1 MTRSMRTFRL
11 LVAAAA
17 FAAAP
22 ALHAQGEPE
31 KVLRA
36 VFPVA
41 ETGFDPQAAGDIYS
55 NAINRVIFDTPYTYD
70 YLARPFKLVPNTAVA
85 LPEVSEGGKVW
96 TIRLKPGI
104 YFADDPAFNGKKR
117 ELTAEDYVYSWKRV
131 MDPRIR
137 SNSMQMFDG
146 RFVGMET
153 LVAPAREGGKFD
165 YDKAIAGLKAVDR
178 YTIRLEL
185 NFPDTELLANL
196 TTTAAS
202 AIAREVIEKYA
213 DGAGWA
219 MSNPVGT
226 GPYRLREWRRGQK
239 IVLEAN
245 PGFRDVRFPD
255 SSDPADRAIVAKY
268 KGRRLPLVPRVE
280 VSIIEESTPRLLAF
294 EQGQLDY
301 AAVPNDLV
309 WNVLDPPA
317 KVKPRLAERGI
328 ALSRGV
334 QPAIT
339 YTYFNMEDPVVGG
352 YTPDKVALRRA
363 FALGYDVDA
372 EIRII
377 RQGQAM
383 PATQVIPPTVS
394 GHDPSLDNR
403 KAYDPAAAKALLERF
418 GYRDVDGDG
427 FRELP
432 DGKPLVLK
440 LASAPSAIDRQY
452 DELRQKSAN
461 AIGLKVEFVKQ
472 KWPDLLKAAR
482 LGQIQMFTLGN
493 INTTPEGFGFLGLL
507 YGPNSGF
514 SNLARFRLPEYD
526 RLYEQARSMP
536 DGPERDQVM
545 QRMNGLVSAYAP
557 WNITVFRYEN
567 VLTQP
572 WLGAYKYSGFTQHP
586 FPYLDVDVAKR
597 RAAAR

>member
-1 MTRSMRTFRL
+1 MSTFRL

-17 FAAAP
+17 FAAVP

-70 YLARPFKLVPNTAVA
+70 YLARPHKLVPNTAVA
-85 LPEVSEGGKVW
+85 LPEVSDGGRVW
-96 TIRLKPGI
+96 TIRIKPGI

-117 ELTAEDYVYSWKRV
+117 ELTAQDYVYSWKRV

-146 RFVGMET
+146 RFVGMDA

-185 NFPDTELLANL
+185 HFPDTELLANL

-202 AIAREVIEKYA
+202 AVAREVIEKYA

-245 PGFRDVRFPD
+245 PGYRDVRFPD

-268 KGRRLPLVPRVE
+268 RGRRLPLVPRVE
-280 VSIIEESTPRLLAF
+280 VSVIEESTPRLLAF

-352 YTPDKVALRRA
+352 YAPDKVALRRA
-363 FALGYDVDA
+363 FSLGYDVDA

-383 PATQVIPPTVS
+383 PATQVIPPTVT
-394 GHDPSLDNR
+394 GHDPSLDGR
-403 KAYDPAAAKALLERF
+403 KAYDPAAAKALLDRF

-514 SNLARFRLPEYD
+514 SNLARFRLPEFD
-526 RLYEQARSMP
+526 KLYEEARALP
-536 DGPERDQVM
+536 NGPERERVM
-545 QRMNGLVSAYAP
+545 QRMNELVSAYAP

-597 RAAAR
+597 RGVAR

>member
-1 MTRSMRTFRL
+1 MSTFRL

-17 FAAAP
+17 FAAVP

-70 YLARPFKLVPNTAVA
+70 YLARPHKLVPNTAVA
-85 LPEVSEGGKVW
+85 LPEVSDGGRVW
-96 TIRLKPGI
+96 TIRIKPGI

-117 ELTAEDYVYSWKRV
+117 ELTAQDYVYSWKRV

-185 NFPDTELLANL
+185 HFPDTELLANL

-202 AIAREVIEKYA
+202 AVAREVIEKYA

-245 PGFRDVRFPD
+245 PGYRDVRFPD

-268 KGRRLPLVPRVE
+268 RGRRLPLVPRVE
-280 VSIIEESTPRLLAF
+280 VAIIEESTPRLLAF

-352 YTPDKVALRRA
+352 YAPDKVALRRA
-363 FALGYDVDA
+363 IALSYDGQLEIEQVRLGQAIPAQAIVPPLLSGYDPKLKTEMSD
-372 EIRII
+372 
-377 RQGQAM
+377 
-383 PATQVIPPTVS
+383 
-394 GHDPSLDNR
+394 HDVAR
-403 KAYDPAAAKALLERF
+403 AKALLDMH
-418 GYRDVDGDG
+418 GYVDKDGDG
-427 FRELP
+427 WRDQP
-432 DGKPLVLK
+432 DGSPLILDYASQPDQQARK
-440 LASAPSAIDRQY
+440 LQELWRKATASIDIRINF
-452 DELRQKSAN
+452 LTA
-461 AIGLKVEFVKQ
+461 
-472 KWPDLLKAAR
+472 KWPEQLKASRAGK
-482 LGQIQMFTLGN
+482 LMMWGVAWSA
-493 INTTPEGFGFLGLL
+493 TTPDGSYHLDLM
-507 YGPNSGF
+507 YGPNKGQA
-514 SNLARFRLPEYD
+514 NHARFDLPEYN
-526 RLYEQARSMP
+526 RLYEQQRVMV
-536 DGPERDQVM
+536 DGPEREAVMRKAKLLGVAYMPYKVTTHRIATDLLHPQVVGY
-545 QRMNGLVSAYAP
+545 QR
-557 WNITVFRYEN
+557 
-567 VLTQP
+567 
-572 WLGAYKYSGFTQHP
+572 HP
-586 FPYLDVDVAKR
+586 FLRDFWRYVDIDP
-597 RAAAR
+597 ARLP

>member
-1 MTRSMRTFRL
+1 MTRTMSTFRL

-17 FAAAP
+17 FAAVP

-70 YLARPFKLVPNTAVA
+70 YLARPHKLVPNTAVA
-85 LPEVSEGGKVW
+85 LPEVSDGGRVW
-96 TIRLKPGI
+96 TIRIKPGI

-117 ELTAEDYVYSWKRV
+117 ELTAQDYVYSWKRV

-146 RFVGMET
+146 RFVGMDA

-185 NFPDTELLANL
+185 HFPDTELLANL

-202 AIAREVIEKYA
+202 AVAREVIEKYA

-245 PGFRDVRFPD
+245 PGYRDVRFPD

-268 KGRRLPLVPRVE
+268 RGRRLPLVPRVE
-280 VSIIEESTPRLLAF
+280 VSVIEESTPRLLAF

-363 FALGYDVDA
+363 FSLGYDVET

-383 PATQVIPPTVS
+383 PATQVIPPTVT
-394 GHDPSLDNR
+394 GHDPSLDGR
-403 KAYDPAAAKALLERF
+403 KAYDPVAAKALLDRF

-514 SNLARFRLPEYD
+514 SNLARFRLPEFD
-526 RLYEQARSMP
+526 KLYEEARALP
-536 DGPERDQVM
+536 NGPERERVM
-545 QRMNGLVSAYAP
+545 QRMNELVSAYAP
-557 WNITVFRYEN
+557 
-567 VLTQP
+567 
-572 WLGAYKYSGFTQHP
+572 
-586 FPYLDVDVAKR
+586 
-597 RAAAR
+597 

>member
-1 MTRSMRTFRL
+1 MSTFRL

-17 FAAAP
+17 FAAVP

-70 YLARPFKLVPNTAVA
+70 YLARPHKLVPNTAVA
-85 LPEVSEGGKVW
+85 LPEVSDGGRVW
-96 TIRLKPGI
+96 TIRIKPGI

-117 ELTAEDYVYSWKRV
+117 ELTAQDYVYSWKRV

-185 NFPDTELLANL
+185 HFPDTELLANL

-202 AIAREVIEKYA
+202 AVAREVIEKYA

-268 KGRRLPLVPRVE
+268 RGRRLPLVPRVE
-280 VSIIEESTPRLLAF
+280 VAIIEESTPRLLAF

-352 YTPDKVALRRA
+352 YAPDKVALRRA
-363 FALGYDVDA
+363 FSLGYDVDA

-383 PATQVIPPTVS
+383 PATQVIPPTVT
-394 GHDPSLDNR
+394 GHDPSLDGR
-403 KAYDPAAAKALLERF
+403 KAYDPAAAKALLDRF

-514 SNLARFRLPEYD
+514 SNLARFRLPEFD
-526 RLYEQARSMP
+526 KLYEEARALP
-536 DGPERDQVM
+536 NGPERERVM
-545 QRMNGLVSAYAP
+545 QRMNELVSAYAP

-597 RAAAR
+597 RGVAR

>member
-1 MTRSMRTFRL
+1 MTRTMSTFRL

-17 FAAAP
+17 FAAVP

-70 YLARPFKLVPNTAVA
+70 YLARPHKLVPNTAVA
-85 LPEVSEGGKVW
+85 LPEVSDGGRVW
-96 TIRLKPGI
+96 TIRIKPGI

-117 ELTAEDYVYSWKRV
+117 ELTAQDYVYSWKRV

-185 NFPDTELLANL
+185 HFPDTELLANL

-202 AIAREVIEKYA
+202 AVAREVIEKYA

-268 KGRRLPLVPRVE
+268 RGRRLPLVPRVE
-280 VSIIEESTPRLLAF
+280 VAIIEESTPRLLAF

-352 YTPDKVALRRA
+352 YAPDKVALRRA
-363 FALGYDVDA
+363 FSLGYDVDA

-383 PATQVIPPTVS
+383 PATQVIPPTVT
-394 GHDPSLDNR
+394 GHDPSLDGR
-403 KAYDPAAAKALLERF
+403 KAYDPAAAKALLDRF

-514 SNLARFRLPEYD
+514 SNLARFRLPEFD
-526 RLYEQARSMP
+526 KLYEEARALP
-536 DGPERDQVM
+536 NGPERERVM
-545 QRMNGLVSAYAP
+545 QRMNELVSAYAP

-597 RAAAR
+597 RGVAR

>member
-1 MTRSMRTFRL
+1 MSTFRL

-70 YLARPFKLVPNTAVA
+70 YLARPHKLVPNTAVA
-85 LPEVSEGGKVW
+85 LPEVSDGGRVW
-96 TIRLKPGI
+96 TIRIKPGI

-117 ELTAEDYVYSWKRV
+117 ELTAQDYVYSWKRV

-146 RFVGMET
+146 RFVGMDA

-185 NFPDTELLANL
+185 HFPDTELLANL

-202 AIAREVIEKYA
+202 AVAREVIEKYA

-268 KGRRLPLVPRVE
+268 RGRRLPLVPRVE
-280 VSIIEESTPRLLAF
+280 VAIIEESTPRLLAF

-352 YTPDKVALRRA
+352 YAPDKVALRRA
-363 FALGYDVDA
+363 FSLGYDVDA

-383 PATQVIPPTVS
+383 PATQVIPPTVT
-394 GHDPSLDNR
+394 GHDPSLDGR
-403 KAYDPAAAKALLERF
+403 KAYDPAAAKALLDRF

-514 SNLARFRLPEYD
+514 SNLARFRLPEFD
-526 RLYEQARSMP
+526 KLYEEARALP
-536 DGPERDQVM
+536 NGPERERVM
-545 QRMNGLVSAYAP
+545 QRMNELVSAYAP

-597 RAAAR
+597 RGVAR

>member
-1 MTRSMRTFRL
+1 VTRSMRTFRL

>member
-1 MTRSMRTFRL
+1 MTRPMTTIRL
-11 LVAAAA
+11 VFLAAIL
-17 FAAAP
+17 AAAP
-22 ALHAQGEPE
+22 SLHAQGAGD

-70 YLARPFKLVPNTAVA
+70 YLARPHKLVPNTAAA
-85 LPEVSEGGKVW
+85 LPEVTEGGKVW
-96 TIRLKPGI
+96 TIRIKPGI
-104 YFADDPAFNGKKR
+104 HFADDPVFKGKKR
-117 ELTAEDYVYSWKRV
+117 ELVAEDYVYSWKRV
-131 MDPRIR
+131 MDPRTR
-137 SNSMQMFDG
+137 LNSMQMFDG
-146 RFVGMET
+146 RFVGMEA
-153 LVAPAREGGKFD
+153 LVAAAREGGRFD
-165 YDKAIAGLKAVDR
+165 YDKPIAGLRAIDR

-202 AIAREVIEKYA
+202 AVAREVVEAYA
-213 DGAGWA
+213 DGAGWV

-245 PGFRDVRFPD
+245 PGYRDVRFPD
-255 SSDPADRAIVAKY
+255 SSDPADREIVAKY
-268 KGRRLPLVPRVE
+268 KGRRLPLVGRVE
-280 VSIIEESTPRLLAF
+280 VSVIEESTPRLLAF
-294 EQGQLDY
+294 EQGQVDY
-301 AAVPNDLV
+301 ATVPNDLV
-309 WNVLDPPA
+309 WNMLDPPA
-317 KVKPRLAERGI
+317 KLKPRLADKGI

-363 FALGYDVDA
+363 FALGYNVDD
-372 EIRII
+372 EIRIV

-383 PATQVIPPTVS
+383 PATQVIPPTVT
-394 GHDPSLDNR
+394 GHDPSLDGR
-403 KAYDPAAAKALLERF
+403 KAYDPAAAKALLDRF
-418 GYRDVDGDG
+418 GYKDVDGDG
-427 FRELP
+427 YRELP

-452 DELRQKSAN
+452 DELRKRSAD

-526 RLYEQARSMP
+526 RLYEQARAMP
-536 DGPERDQVM
+536 YGPERERVM
-545 QRMNGLVSAYAP
+545 QRMNELVSAYAP

-567 VLTQP
+567 VVTQP
-572 WLGAYKYSGFTQHP
+572 WLGAFKYSGFTQHP

-597 RAAAR
+597 RGAGK

>member
-1 MTRSMRTFRL
+1 MSTFRL

-17 FAAAP
+17 FAAVP

-70 YLARPFKLVPNTAVA
+70 YLARPHKLVPNTAVA
-85 LPEVSEGGKVW
+85 LPEVSDGGRVW
-96 TIRLKPGI
+96 TIRIKPGI

-117 ELTAEDYVYSWKRV
+117 ELTAQDYVYSWKRV

-146 RFVGMET
+146 RFVGMDA

-185 NFPDTELLANL
+185 HFPDTELLANL

-202 AIAREVIEKYA
+202 AVAREVIEKYA

-268 KGRRLPLVPRVE
+268 RGRRLPLVPRVE
-280 VSIIEESTPRLLAF
+280 VAIIEESTPRLLAF

-352 YTPDKVALRRA
+352 YAPDKVALRRA
-363 FALGYDVDA
+363 FSLGYDVDA

-383 PATQVIPPTVS
+383 PATQVIPPTVT
-394 GHDPSLDNR
+394 GHDPSLDGR
-403 KAYDPAAAKALLERF
+403 KAYDPAAAKALLDRF

-514 SNLARFRLPEYD
+514 SNLARFRLPEFD
-526 RLYEQARSMP
+526 KLYEEARALP
-536 DGPERDQVM
+536 NGPERERVM
-545 QRMNGLVSAYAP
+545 QRMNELVSAYAP

-597 RAAAR
+597 RGVAR

>member
-1 MTRSMRTFRL
+1 MCAMAVFRL
-11 LVAAAA
+11 FVAAAA

-85 LPEVSEGGKVW
+85 LPEVSDGGRVW
-96 TIRLKPGI
+96 TIRIKPGI
-104 YFADDPAFNGKKR
+104 YFADDPAFHGKKR

-185 NFPDTELLANL
+185 HFPDTELLANL

-202 AIAREVIEKYA
+202 AVAREVIEKYA

-245 PGFRDVRFPD
+245 PGFRDMRFPD
-255 SSDPADRAIVAKY
+255 SNDPADRAIVAKY
-268 KGRRLPLVPRVE
+268 RGRRLPLVPRVE
-280 VSIIEESTPRLLAF
+280 VSVIEESTPRLLAF

-363 FALGYDVDA
+363 FSLGYDVDA

-383 PATQVIPPTVS
+383 PATQVIPPTVT
-394 GHDPSLDNR
+394 GHDPSLDGR
-403 KAYDPAAAKALLERF
+403 KAYDPAAAKALLDRF

-597 RAAAR
+597 RGVAR

>member
-1 MTRSMRTFRL
+1 MTRTMSTFRL

-17 FAAAP
+17 FAAVP

-70 YLARPFKLVPNTAVA
+70 YLARPHKLVPNTAVA
-85 LPEVSEGGKVW
+85 LPEVSDGGRVW
-96 TIRLKPGI
+96 TIRIKPGI

-117 ELTAEDYVYSWKRV
+117 ELTAQDYVYSWKRV

-146 RFVGMET
+146 RFVGMDA

-185 NFPDTELLANL
+185 HFPDTELLANL

-202 AIAREVIEKYA
+202 AVAREVIEKYA

-268 KGRRLPLVPRVE
+268 RGRRLPLVPRVE
-280 VSIIEESTPRLLAF
+280 VAIIEESTPRLLAF

-339 YTYFNMEDPVVGG
+339 YNYFNMEDPVVGG
-352 YTPDKVALRRA
+352 YAPDKVALRRA
-363 FALGYDVDA
+363 FSLGYDVDA

-383 PATQVIPPTVS
+383 PATQVIPPTVT
-394 GHDPSLDNR
+394 GHDPSLDGR
-403 KAYDPAAAKALLERF
+403 KAYDPAAAKALLDRF

-514 SNLARFRLPEYD
+514 SNLARFRLPEFD
-526 RLYEQARSMP
+526 KLYEEARALP
-536 DGPERDQVM
+536 NGPERERVM
-545 QRMNGLVSAYAP
+545 QRMNELVSAYAP

-597 RAAAR
+597 RGVAR

>member
-1 MTRSMRTFRL
+1 MRTFRL

-245 PGFRDVRFPD
+245 PGFRDVRFPA

>member
-1 MTRSMRTFRL
+1 MTRTMSTFRL

-17 FAAAP
+17 FAAVP

-70 YLARPFKLVPNTAVA
+70 YLARPHKLVPNTAVA
-85 LPEVSEGGKVW
+85 LPEVSDGGRVW
-96 TIRLKPGI
+96 TIRIKPGI

-117 ELTAEDYVYSWKRV
+117 ELTAQDYVYSWKRV

-146 RFVGMET
+146 RFVGMDA

-185 NFPDTELLANL
+185 HFPDTELLANL

-202 AIAREVIEKYA
+202 AVAREVIEKYA

-268 KGRRLPLVPRVE
+268 RGRRLPLVPRVE
-280 VSIIEESTPRLLAF
+280 VAIIEESTPRLLAF

-352 YTPDKVALRRA
+352 YAPDKVALRRA
-363 FALGYDVDA
+363 FSLGYDVDA

-383 PATQVIPPTVS
+383 PATQVIPPTVT
-394 GHDPSLDNR
+394 GHDPSLDGR
-403 KAYDPAAAKALLERF
+403 KAYDPAAAKALLDRF

-514 SNLARFRLPEYD
+514 SNLARFRLPEFD
-526 RLYEQARSMP
+526 KLYEEARALP
-536 DGPERDQVM
+536 NGPERERVM
-545 QRMNGLVSAYAP
+545 QRMNELVSAYAP

-597 RAAAR
+597 RGVAR